1 LTFQNVYQE
10 HDVDT
15 LRTHTRA
22 YNDTDITCF
31 AVSEMVERERTG
43 DDEESTTKCFLLIF
57 GSETGMNHRSP
68 YQ

>member
-31 AVSEMVERERTG
+31 AVSEMVESERTG
-43 DDEESTTKCFLLIF
+43 DDEESTRCFLLVF
-57 GSETGMNHRSP
+57 GSESGINHTSP
-68 YQ
+68 